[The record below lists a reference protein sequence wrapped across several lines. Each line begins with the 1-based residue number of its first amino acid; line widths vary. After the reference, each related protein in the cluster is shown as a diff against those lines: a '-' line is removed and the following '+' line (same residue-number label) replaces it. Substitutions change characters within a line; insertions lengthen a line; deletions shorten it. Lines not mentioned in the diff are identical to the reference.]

1 MNEKTGHFY
10 TFGPFRLDSREC
22 LLVLDGKPV
31 ALAPKAFE
39 VLLVLVENAG
49 HLVDK
54 DDLMKRLWTGTFV
67 EEANVAKHVSL
78 LRRILSEA
86 TNGREYIENRTQTR
100 LPICGGGSGG
110 RRARGWLPTSSDS
123 RSKPDRQEKFPTIA
137 CWKCWAAVV
146 WASCTR
152 RKT

>member
-54 DDLMKRLWTGTFV
+54 DDLMKRLWPGTFV
-67 EEANVAKHVSL
+67 EEANVTKHVSL
-78 LRRILSEA
+78 LRSRLRERGPCVGIRHRGLWRSSE
-86 TNGREYIENRTQTR
+86 Q
-100 LPICGGGSGG
+100 GGGADQAGC
-110 RRARGWLPTSSDS
+110 RLRY
-123 RSKPDRQEKFPTIA
+123 PD
-137 CWKCWAAVV
+137 
-146 WASCTR
+146 
-152 RKT
+152 